1 MKKIMRLKIVLVAFA
16 VFSGILLVRY
26 ATIMLRGEEI
36 SMRSQIAMP
45 PVERGPILDRNGKIL
60 AIQTRLDSVTA
71 WAPWVSNPPESAHLL
86 AEALSMNEENLL
98 SRFRENQRFMYIKR
112 KISPTESARVQ
123 AHITEGKLEGISL
136 EPEFGRS
143 YPNRTLAS
151 HLIGYVGIDNIGL
164 DGLEYTFNQ
173 ELSPPVVGQDEDIV
187 FGNQV
192 FLTIDMQ
199 IQYAMESI
207 AEQTLKTHK
216 ANSVMILVM
225 EAKTGEMLGYAALPN
240 YDPNIISNLT
250 PERTKNKPISLL
262 YEPGSVFKVFS
273 LASALELGGIT
284 TSSTFVCNGYYE
296 TTGGDGRKI
305 RIGCLG
311 RHGVVDI
318 ERILNLS
325 CNAGAAYASDTI
337 DAESFHYMLGHFG
350 FGETTGIPL
359 NGEESGILRGPAL
372 WSPRSKPTIAIG
384 QEIAVTAMQM
394 MKAATALANEGIIL
408 QPHIVKKIVSPKGKL
423 IKEYGREPLKQLLS
437 PSTAQNIVNYMA
449 SVTETG
455 TGRKAALEGIRI
467 STKTGTA
474 QTIDPETGKYSETA
488 FVASCLALFP
498 AEDPSIIAYV
508 VIESPS
514 GDEYYGGRIAA
525 PVIGDVANF
534 LIPYLGIS
542 RAGETVIPHPGR
554 ITIPRMSLPE
564 ITTVIPDFTGYSK
577 RSLLPLL
584 SRDDIQVFLNG
595 SGWVWKQEPPPGTA
609 LTKGMTLSL
618 ELR

>member
-1 MKKIMRLKIVLVAFA
+1 MRLKIVLTAFA
-16 VFSGILLVRY
+16 VFSGILFVRY
-26 ATIMLRGEEI
+26 AAIMLMGEEI

-45 PVERGPILDRNGKIL
+45 AVERGPILDRNGKIL

-71 WAPWVSNPPESAHLL
+71 WAPWVTNPPETARLL
-86 AEALSMNEENLL
+86 AEALGMNEENLL
-98 SRFRENQRFMYIKR
+98 TRLRENQRFMYVKR
-112 KISPTESARVQ
+112 KISPTESAKVQ
-123 AHITEGKLEGISL
+123 NYIAEGKLEGISL
-136 EPEFGRS
+136 EPEFGRN
-143 YPNRTLAS
+143 YPGRTLAS
-151 HLIGYVGIDNIGL
+151 HLIGYVGVDNIGL
-164 DGLEYTFNQ
+164 NGLEYTFNQ
-173 ELSPPVVGQDEDIV
+173 ELSPPVVGQDTDLV
-187 FGNQV
+187 LGNQV

-207 AEQTLKTHK
+207 AAETLKTHN

-240 YDPNIISNLT
+240 YDPNIISNLG
-250 PERTKNKPISLL
+250 PEKTKNKPISLL

-273 LASALELGGIT
+273 LAAALELGGIT
-284 TSSTFVCNGYYE
+284 PQSTFYCDGYYE

-311 RHGVVDI
+311 RHGTVNL

-350 FGETTGIPL
+350 FGEATGIPL
-359 NGEESGILRGPAL
+359 NGEEEGMLRRPGL

-384 QEIAVTAMQM
+384 QEISVTAMQM

-408 QPHIVKKIVSPKGKL
+408 QPHIVKKIVSPEGKL
-423 IKEYGREPLKQLLS
+423 VKEYEREPLKQLLS
-437 PSTAQNIVNYMA
+437 PGVARDIVNYMA

-498 AEDPSIIAYV
+498 TEDPRIIAYV
-508 VIESPS
+508 VIETPR
-514 GDEYYGGRIAA
+514 GGEYYGGRIAA
-525 PVIGDVANF
+525 PVIGDVASF
-534 LIPYLGIS
+534 LIPYLGIA
-542 RAGETVIPHPGR
+542 RAGERSIDHSGR
-554 ITIPRMSLPE
+554 ITIARMSLPE
-564 ITTVIPDFTGYSK
+564 IKTALPDFTGYSK

-584 SRDDIQVFLNG
+584 RREDIKVFLNG
-595 SGWVWKQEPPPGTA
+595 SGWVWKQDPPPGTA
-609 LTKGMTLSL
+609 VTKDMTLTL

>member
-1 MKKIMRLKIVLVAFA
+1 MRIKIVLAVFA

-26 ATIMLRGEEI
+26 AAIMLRGEQI

-60 AIQTRLDSVTA
+60 AIQTRLNSVTA
-71 WAPWVSNPPESAHLL
+71 WVPWVTNPPETALLL
-86 AEALSMNEENLL
+86 AEALGLDEGNLL
-98 SRFRENQRFMYIKR
+98 SRLRENQGFVYIKR
-112 KISPTESARVQ
+112 KISPTESAKVQ
-123 AHITEGKLEGISL
+123 AYITEGKLEGVSL
-136 EPEFGRS
+136 EPEFGRN

-173 ELSPPVVGQDEDIV
+173 ELSPPVVGQDTDLV
-187 FGNQV
+187 PGNQV

-207 AEQTLKTHK
+207 AEETLKTHK
-216 ANSVMILVM
+216 ASSVMILVM

-240 YDPNIISNLT
+240 YDPNVISNLT
-250 PERTKNKPISLL
+250 PEQTKNKPISLL

-273 LASALELGGIT
+273 LAAALELGGIT
-284 TSSTFVCNGYYE
+284 AHSTFFCDGYYE

-305 RIGCLG
+305 RINCLG
-311 RHGVVDI
+311 RHGTVNL

-350 FGETTGIPL
+350 FGESTGIPL
-359 NGEESGILRGPAL
+359 NGEEKGMLRPPGL
-372 WSPRSKPTIAIG
+372 WSARSKPTIAIG
-384 QEIAVTAMQM
+384 QEISVTAMQM

-408 QPHIVKKIVSPKGKL
+408 QPHIVKKIVSPEGKL
-423 IKEYGREPLKQLLS
+423 VKEYEREPLKQLLS
-437 PSTAQNIVNYMA
+437 PGAAQDIVNYMA

-498 AEDPSIIAYV
+498 TEAPRIIAYV
-508 VIESPS
+508 VIESPR
-514 GDEYYGGRIAA
+514 GGEYYGGRIAA
-525 PVIGDVANF
+525 PVIGEVANF

-542 RAGETVIPHPGR
+542 REGETVIDHPGR

-564 ITTVIPDFTGYSK
+564 ITTVVPDFTGYSK

-584 SRDDIQVFLNG
+584 RREDIKVFING
-595 SGWVWKQEPPPGTA
+595 SGWVWKQDPPPGTA
-609 LTKGMTLSL
+609 HTKGMTLSL

>member
-1 MKKIMRLKIVLVAFA
+1 MRLKIVLAAFA

-26 ATIMLRGEEI
+26 AAIMLMGEHI
-36 SMRSQIAMP
+36 SMRSQISLP

-71 WAPWVSNPPESAHLL
+71 WVPWVTNPPETARLL
-86 AEALSMNEENLL
+86 AEALGMNEENLL
-98 SRFRENQRFMYIKR
+98 SRFSENQGFLYIKR
-112 KISPTESARVQ
+112 KISPTESGRVQ
-123 AHITEGKLEGISL
+123 AYLTEGKLEGISL
-136 EPEFGRS
+136 EPEFGRN

-151 HLIGYVGIDNIGL
+151 HLIGYVGVDNIGL

-173 ELSPPVVGQDEDIV
+173 ELSPPVVGQDTDLV
-187 FGNQV
+187 LGNQV

-199 IQYAMESI
+199 VQYAMESI
-207 AEQTLKTHK
+207 AEETLKTHK
-216 ANSVMILVM
+216 ASSVMILVM

-240 YDPNIISNLT
+240 YDPNVISNLR
-250 PERTKNKPISLL
+250 PEQTKNKPISLL

-273 LASALELGGIT
+273 LAAALELGGIT
-284 TSSTFVCNGYYE
+284 PHSTFYCNGYYE

-311 RHGVVDI
+311 RHGTVNI

-350 FGETTGIPL
+350 FGESTGIPL
-359 NGEESGILRGPAL
+359 NGEEEGMLRPPGL

-384 QEIAVTAMQM
+384 QEISVTAMQM

-408 QPHIVKKIVSPKGKL
+408 QPHIVKKIVSPEGKL
-423 IKEYGREPLKQLLS
+423 VKEYEREPLKQLLS
-437 PSTAQNIVNYMA
+437 PGSAQDIVNYMA

-455 TGRKAALEGIRI
+455 TGKKAALEGIRI

-474 QTIDPETGKYSETA
+474 QTIDPATGKYSETA

-498 AEDPSIIAYV
+498 TEDPRIIAYV
-508 VIESPS
+508 VIESPR
-514 GDEYYGGRIAA
+514 GGEYYGGRIAA
-525 PVIGDVANF
+525 PVIGEVANF

-542 RAGETVIPHPGR
+542 RAGETLIDHPGR
-554 ITIPRMSLPE
+554 ITVPRMSLPE
-564 ITTVIPDFTGYSK
+564 ITAVVPDFTGYSK

-584 SRDDIQVFLNG
+584 RRGDLKVFLNG
-595 SGWVWKQEPPPGTA
+595 SGWVWKQDPPPGTA
-609 LTKGMTLSL
+609 FTEGMTLSL